1 VLIQKKGT
9 ELNVL
14 DALISAA
21 NATQD
26 MASILDQSLAIVLDA
41 LDGHVGGVY
50 LCAESGEGWHL
61 MAQRNLQ
68 DYLSDLQR
76 IDRTLPCWG
85 VLCQQRPTA
94 WNVIGAG
101 ILNDALA
108 AAGIKRALTVPIP
121 ANDETRG
128 CLFVD
133 LPASVSLEPADEPFL
148 HAVGRAI
155 GLAVENARLYDQM
168 ARRLRESEA
177 RYQVSRAVVSTFDLD
192 RLRSLIVHS
201 AVNTISKAD
210 NCVLHLLDEKTGELQ
225 AMALTFVDKR
235 RSDDTGR
242 SRMRAG
248 RGIAGIA
255 LETGMVVNVPDVEN
269 DPRFV
274 RSENVRRFASMMV
287 APIRLGERR
296 IGTLS
301 VDSRVA
307 FAFSP
312 NDERLVMTL
321 ASQAAAAIENA
332 RLVQDLQQSLQN
344 LKATQAQ
351 LIQSEKLSAIGQL
364 IAGVAHELNN
374 PLTAVMGY
382 TQLLQ
387 ADDSIDEETRH
398 DLGKIY
404 LQAQRAAKIVQN
416 LLTFARQ
423 HKAERQFVDINEIL
437 QRTLELRTY
446 QLRVDNIEVVTHLAD
461 RVLGAMADPNQLQQV
476 FLNLINNA
484 QDAMTEHQKQG
495 KLTIATE
502 AQGGKIR
509 IIFTDTGPGLAP
521 EAQQHLFEPFF
532 TTKEV
537 GKGTGLGLSIC
548 FGIISQHGGVITA
561 ESELGKG
568 ATFIVEL
575 PLVENPRQAWR
586 DAEEIPVPV
595 TKSRLVLVVEDEEDV
610 ASFLKRALVQDGH
623 RVLMAKD
630 GETALAHLSKA
641 RTRGAHFDLIISD
654 IKMPGLNGPTLY
666 ERIAQED
673 PELTRR
679 MIFTTGDTL
688 NVNTQE
694 FLQRANLPHLAKP
707 FTIDE
712 LRRMMVKV
720 LDEAVVA

>member
-1 VLIQKKGT
+1 MLIQQVGT

-14 DALISAA
+14 DALISVA

-26 MASILDQSLAIVLDA
+26 VARILDQSLAIVLDA
-41 LDGHVGGVY
+41 LKGQAGGVY
-50 LCAESGEGWHL
+50 LCAESGEGWQL
-61 MAQRNLQ
+61 MAQRGLH
-68 DYLSDLQR
+68 DYLGDLQR
-76 IDRTLPCWG
+76 IDQTLPCWEA
-85 VLCQQRPTA
+85 LCQPQPASWDVTGS
-94 WNVIGAG
+94 GA
-101 ILNDALA
+101 LAEAMA
-108 AAGIKRALTVPIP
+108 AAGAKRALTVPISTT
-121 ANDETRG
+121 DEVRG

-133 LPASVSLEPADEPFL
+133 LPSPAVLEPADEPFL

-177 RYQVSRAVVSTFDLD
+177 LYQVSRAFVSTFDLD
-192 RLRSLIVHS
+192 RLLSLIVHS

-274 RSENVRRFASMMV
+274 RSENVRRFAAMMV

-296 IGTLS
+296 LGTLS

-387 ADDSIDEETRH
+387 ADDTIGEETRH

-404 LQAQRAAKIVQN
+404 AQAQRAAKIVQN

-423 HKAERQFVDINEIL
+423 HKAERQFVDVNEVL

-446 QLRVDNIEVVTHLAD
+446 QLRVDNIDVVVHLSD
-461 RVLGAMADPNQLQQV
+461 CVLGAMADPNQLQQV

-484 QDAMTEHQKQG
+484 QDAMSERQKQG
-495 KLTIATE
+495 RLTITTA

-509 IIFTDTGPGLAP
+509 ITFADTGPGLAP
-521 EAQQHLFEPFF
+521 EVKQHLFEPFF

-561 ESELGKG
+561 ESEPGKG
-568 ATFIVEL
+568 ATFVVEL
-575 PLVENPRQAWR
+575 PLVENPRAAWR
-586 DAEEIPVPV
+586 VAEEIPIPA
-595 TKSRLVLVVEDEEDV
+595 TKSKLVLVVEDEEDV
-610 ASFLKRALVQDGH
+610 ALFLKRALVQDGH

-630 GETALAHLSKA
+630 GETALAHLAKA

-673 PELTRR
+673 PELMRR

-688 NVNTQE
+688 SVNTQD

-720 LDEAVVA
+720 LEETVTA